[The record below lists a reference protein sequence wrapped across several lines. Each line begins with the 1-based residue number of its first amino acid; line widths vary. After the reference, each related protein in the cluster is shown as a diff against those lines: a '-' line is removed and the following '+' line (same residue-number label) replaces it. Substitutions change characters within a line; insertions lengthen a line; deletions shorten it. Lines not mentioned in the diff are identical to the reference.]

1 MTRTSRILLSL
12 AVIVNALILCGGA
25 LAQGQAKKPA
35 AKKSPP
41 AATRRDPQDATKLA
55 ESGKCSEALPLLK
68 QLAAQSRSEDEKRR
82 ALIDGVRC
90 AMALD
95 QRAVAGEFL
104 GQLGKHFPQD
114 PEVLFVLV
122 HAYSDLSTRAS
133 QDLATTAPSSPQAHE
148 LNAESLEVQGKW
160 DEAAKEYQQVLEQN
174 PRQPGIHFRL
184 GRLLLS
190 KPNPDSTAA
199 EQARKEF
206 QQELEIDPKNAGAE
220 YILGELAREAN
231 QFPEAAG
238 HFARATKLDVSFA
251 DAFLGLGMTYV
262 SDGKP
267 TEAIPPLETYVK
279 MEPANPA
286 GHYQLAMAYNRAGR
300 KEEAKREAAL
310 QRETA
315 AKIEEEKQKAV
326 PPPSSA
332 NPPGQETGPPR

>member
-1 MTRTSRILLSL
+1 MVGSLRMLLSL
-12 AVIVNALILCGGA
+12 AFFAEGVALCGGG
-25 LAQGQAKKPA
+25 LAQAPRTKPA
-35 AKKSPP
+35 PKASS
-41 AATRRDPQDATKLA
+41 AATTPREPQDATRLA
-55 ESGKCSEALPLLK
+55 ESGRCSEALPLLK
-68 QLAAQSRSEDEKRR
+68 QAAAQSRSEDEKRR

-104 GQLGKHFPQD
+104 GQLGKHFAHD

-133 QDLATTAPSSPQAHE
+133 QDLAITAPSSPQAHE

-160 DEAAKEYQQVLEQN
+160 DEAAKEYQHILEQN
-174 PRQPGIHFRL
+174 PRQEGVHFRI

-190 KPNPDSTAA
+190 KPNPDAAAA

-206 QQELEIDPKNAGAE
+206 QQELDIDPKNAGAE

-231 QFPEAAG
+231 QFPEAAE

-267 TEAIPPLETYVK
+267 SQAIPPLETYVR
-279 MEPANPA
+279 MQPGNPA

-300 KEEAKREAAL
+300 KEDAKREAEL

-315 AKIEEEKQKAV
+315 AKIEEEKQKAA
-326 PPPSSA
+326 PPPSSS